1 MARAKNIGTMFAEL
15 AVKDKMSAGM
25 KYARTQIKG
34 VQKELGALG
43 ATYAKFG
50 TIAAAGISVAGIGKA
65 MKAAADME
73 VLETQFAALLKSED
87 QAIKLIEKLRKM
99 NVESPLG
106 VEDFS
111 KGAKQLLGVR
121 MSADDAAVALDKLSN
136 ISMGNAENFD
146 SLVRAFAQTRSA
158 GRLMGQEVLQF
169 VNAGFNP
176 LSEIS
181 IKTGESMAA
190 LKKRMED
197 GKISFQEV
205 EEAITS
211 ATAAGGLFN
220 GMNAKMAAT
229 MEGKMQ
235 KLKDNFNQFFIALG
249 KPINETLKPELDKL
263 NNYDFSTL
271 GKNLG
276 DNIAEAMRGLTDG
289 MSWRIWS
296 LKGFASIADVGSSI
310 QNVFE
315 AAANSLFDKLT
326 GTGKGSFGE
335 DMIGWFD
342 YLQKKGGTD
351 FAKSLRKDA
360 ETLEKENA
368 RRFKNQRREQILG
381 GRLDGAAAADSVFGE
396 LFKELDKPKPT
407 VPAVP
412 VEIEKTAATEK
423 AFDFQ
428 ASKFELGQGPR
439 AGLSLNA
446 DGGASTVK
454 RGIDYLARIADIL
467 NTAKIQDKQLVWS

>member
-15 AVKDKMSAGM
+15 SVKDKMSVGL

-34 VQKELGALG
+34 MQKELGALG
-43 ATYAKFG
+43 ATYAKWVAV
-50 TIAAAGISVAGIGKA
+50 AAAGGVGLGLRQGI
-65 MKAAADME
+65 KAAADME
-73 VLETQFAALLKSED
+73 VLETQFAALLKSEEA
-87 QAIKLIEKLRKM
+87 AIALIEKLRKM

-121 MSADDAAVALDKLSN
+121 MTADDAAIALDKLSN

-176 LSEIS
+176 LAEIS

-205 EEAITS
+205 EAAITS

-220 GMNAKMAAT
+220 GMNTKMAAT

-263 NNYDFSTL
+263 NSYDFSTL

-276 DNIAEAMRGLTDG
+276 DNIATAFTGLFDG
-289 MSWRIWS
+289 TMWEIWS
-296 LKGFASIADVGSSI
+296 LNGMAAIADLGESI
-310 QNVFE
+310 SNVFE
-315 AAANSLFDKLT
+315 AAANTAFDKLT
-326 GTGKGSFGE
+326 GASKLGAGETMMKWYDWFQKNDKSTFGKGLREDAKRLSEALERRKRFG
-335 DMIGWFD
+335 
-342 YLQKKGGTD
+342 QKPEMMGPPSPVANELPANPRPGP
-351 FAKSLRKDA
+351 F
-360 ETLEKENA
+360 E
-368 RRFKNQRREQILG
+368 FK
-381 GRLDGAAAADSVFGE
+381 
-396 LFKELDKPKPT
+396 
-407 VPAVP
+407 
-412 VEIEKTAATEK
+412 
-423 AFDFQ
+423 
-428 ASKFELGQGPR
+428 KFEKSDMNIGPR
-439 AGLSLNA
+439 AGMSLNA
-446 DGGASTVK
+446 DGGASTIK
-454 RGIDYLARIADIL
+454 RGIDYLAKIADIL
-467 NTAKIQDKQLVWS
+467 GQAKMEDKILLWR

>member
-1 MARAKNIGTMFAEL
+1 MFAEL
-15 AVKDKMSAGM
+15 SVKDKMSAGL

-34 VQKELGALG
+34 MQKELGDLG

-50 TIAAAGISVAGIGKA
+50 SIAAAGLSIGGIGKA
-65 MKAAADME
+65 IKEASNME
-73 VLETQFAALLKSED
+73 TLEASFKPLLKS
-87 QAIKLIEKLRKM
+87 A
-99 NVESPLG
+99 
-106 VEDFS
+106 
-111 KGAKQLLGVR
+111 
-121 MSADDAAVALDKLSN
+121 DAA
-136 ISMGNAENFD
+136 
-146 SLVRAFAQTRSA
+146 Q
-158 GRLMGQEVLQF
+158 
-169 VNAGFNP
+169 
-176 LSEIS
+176 
-181 IKTGESMAA
+181 
-190 LKKRMED
+190 KRMEELSKFAASTPFELPEIAKASMVLESLTRGALATGKGLTLVGD
-197 GKISFQEV
+197 IAAATSRPFDEIAVSVGRLYDGLMSGRPVGEALSRLQELGAMSGEVRGQIEDLQKAGNKGMPVWDIAEKALMRFSGSMEVQSRTWSGKISTLTDNINLAF
-205 EEAITS
+205 
-211 ATAAGGLFN
+211 AA
-220 GMNAKMAAT
+220 M
-229 MEGKMQ
+229 
-235 KLKDNFNQFFIALG
+235 G
-249 KPINETLKPELDKL
+249 KPIMDTLKPELDKL

-276 DNIAEAMRGLTDG
+276 SNIAEAMRGLTDG
-289 MSWRIWS
+289 ITWKIWT
-296 LKGFASIADVGSSI
+296 LKGFAAIADLGSSI
-310 QNVFE
+310 ANVFE
-315 AAANSLFDKLT
+315 SAINAGFDKI
-326 GTGKGSFGE
+326 TGKGSGSFMD
-335 DMIGWFD
+335 DMIGYYDF
-342 YLQKKGGTD
+342 LEKQGGTD

-368 RRFKNQRREQILG
+368 RRFKNQRRDQILG

-407 VPAVP
+407 VPAIP

>member
-1 MARAKNIGTMFAEL
+1 MFAEL

-34 VQKELGALG
+34 MQKELGALG
-43 ATYAKFG
+43 ASYAKFG
-50 TIAAAGISVAGIGKA
+50 SIAAAGIGAAGLGKA
-65 MKAAADME
+65 MKSAADME
-73 VLETQFAALLKSED
+73 VLETQFSALLKSEKE
-87 QAIKLIEKLRKM
+87 AIALIEKLRKM

-121 MSADDAAVALDKLSN
+121 MTADEAAIALDKLSN

-176 LSEIS
+176 LAEIS

-205 EEAITS
+205 ESAITS
-211 ATAAGGLFN
+211 ATEAGGLFN

-249 KPINETLKPELDKL
+249 RPINETLKPELDKL

-276 DNIAEAMRGLTDG
+276 QSISTAMEGMGDG
-289 MSWRIWS
+289 TMWEIWS
-296 LKGFASIADVGSSI
+296 LKGMAAIADMGASMN
-310 QNVFE
+310 NVFE
-315 AAANSLFDKLT
+315 SAINSMFNKLT
-326 GTGKGSFGE
+326 GTGSGSFQK
-335 DMIGWFD
+335 DMMGWFD
-342 YLQKKGGTD
+342 YLQKNDGSD
-351 FAKSLRKDA
+351 FAKALRGDA
-360 ETLEKENA
+360 EILQKELE
-368 RRFKNQRREQILG
+368 RRFRNSQSKLSPIIESQQ
-381 GRLDGAAAADSVFGE
+381 S
-396 LFKELDKPKPT
+396 PMT
-407 VPAVP
+407 MPAIP
-412 VEIEKTAATEK
+412 VEIEKTAATQK
-423 AFDFQ
+423 PLDFQ
-428 ASKFELGQGPR
+428 ASNFELGQGPR

-446 DGGASTVK
+446 DGGASMAK
-454 RGIDYLARIADIL
+454 RSIDYLARIADIL
-467 NTAKIQDKQLVWS
+467 GQAKIQDKQLVWS